1 MDILNFISWIKS
13 SNYRTTLPT
22 DVQSLLVIGA
32 KDPSRD
38 DGYLSL
44 AINTAPLQAV
54 YDSANVTQLTAI
66 TTAVTVNAH
75 NGIIT
80 TVSSTLA
87 GGSNAAFTVNN
98 SKVTTA
104 SKILLTVNHPGAG
117 IPVLITEAVAN
128 GSFAIRIYNVSAAD
142 DLNRLDTLVC
152 GARYDPPPDN
162 ADRISSNP
170 TNILYCQGKLFPL
183 FPYSLVFPI
192 DMINMFLLM

>member
-13 SNYRTTLPT
+13 SNYRATLPT
-22 DVQSLLVIGA
+22 DVPSLLVIGA

-54 YDSANVTQLTAI
+54 YDTANVTQTTAI
-66 TTAVTVNAH
+66 STAVTVNAH

-104 SKILLTVNHPGAG
+104 SKILLTVNHQGAG
-117 IPVLITEAVAN
+117 IPLLITEALAN
-128 GSFAIRIYNVSAAD
+128 GSFAIRIYNVSAATAF
-142 DLNRLDTLVC
+142 N
-152 GARYDPPPDN
+152 
-162 ADRISSNP
+162 
-170 TNILYCQGKLFPL
+170 NILKISYLIL
-183 FPYSLVFPI
+183 
-192 DMINMFLLM
+192 D

>member
-44 AINTAPLQAV
+44 AVNAAPLQSL
-54 YDSANVTQLTAI
+54 YDTANVTQITSI

-75 NGIIT
+75 NGTIT

-87 GGSNAAFTVNN
+87 GAANTSFTVNN

-104 SKILLTVNHPGAG
+104 SKILLTVDS
-117 IPVLITEAVAN
+117 ITTGMPILVTNTIAN
-128 GSFAIRIYNVSAAD
+128 GSFIIKIINASAATA
-142 DLNRLDTLVC
+142 LNSTLKISYLILD
-152 GARYDPPPDN
+152 
-162 ADRISSNP
+162 
-170 TNILYCQGKLFPL
+170 
-183 FPYSLVFPI
+183 
-192 DMINMFLLM
+192 

>member
-13 SNYRTTLPT
+13 SNYRTTIPT

-54 YDSANVTQLTAI
+54 YDTANVTQITSI

-75 NGIIT
+75 NGTIT
-80 TVSSTLA
+80 TVSSVLPFNSFT
-87 GGSNAAFTVNN
+87 SFTVNN

-104 SKILLTVNHPGAG
+104 SKILLTVDSTTAG
-117 IPVLITEAVAN
+117 TPILVTNTIAN
-128 GSFAIRIYNVSAAD
+128 GSFVIKIINASTTTA
-142 DLNRLDTLVC
+142 LNSTLKISYIILD
-152 GARYDPPPDN
+152 
-162 ADRISSNP
+162 
-170 TNILYCQGKLFPL
+170 
-183 FPYSLVFPI
+183 
-192 DMINMFLLM
+192 